1 MWREIKRVMQLNLE
15 VKASALQE
23 SPDIVILAGHSRL
36 PAPELEKKIA
46 LTLFLGYGHK
56 IQGLGSIFV

>member
-1 MWREIKRVMQLNLE
+1 MQLNLE

-36 PAPELEKKIA
+36 PAPELGKKIA